1 MSDDSSLSDVVALDD
16 GELKI
21 HFYLYNFKGYHDI
34 HLNMQ

>member
-21 HFYLYNFKGYHDI
+21 HFYLYDFKVI
-34 HLNMQ
+34 VTFI